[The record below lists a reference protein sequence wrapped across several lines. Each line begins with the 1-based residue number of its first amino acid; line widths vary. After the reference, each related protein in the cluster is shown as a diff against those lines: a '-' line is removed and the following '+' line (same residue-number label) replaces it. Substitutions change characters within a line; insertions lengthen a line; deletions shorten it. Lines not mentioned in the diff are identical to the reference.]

1 MSFFHACTDLAPA
14 YLCKYQ
20 DLAIY
25 LLPSALLA
33 LLIRFLSARYPV
45 FFLFTL
51 AGTISHE
58 AAHFLVGLL
67 TGARPVSF
75 SVIPR
80 RSGNSWELGSV
91 ALSNLRWYN
100 AAPAA
105 LAPFLIIIIPIIVAF
120 WRTQAGLK
128 FELFDIA
135 LAFALAPQFLSF
147 WPSWVDWKL
156 AVRSWPYL
164 VFAAAGWWLMAQGPR
179 FPA

>member
-1 MSFFHACTDLAPA
+1 MLFLHACKDLAPA

-20 DLAIY
+20 DIAVY

-33 LLIRFLSARYPV
+33 MLIRFLSVRHPF
-45 FFLFTL
+45 FFLFTV

-105 LAPFLIIIIPIIVAF
+105 LAPFLILVIPLLVAF
-120 WRTQAGLK
+120 WRTQSGLQ
-128 FELFDIA
+128 FELIDIA

-147 WPSWVDWKL
+147 WPSWVDWKI
-156 AVRSWPYL
+156 AARSWPYL
-164 VFAAAGWWLMAQGPR
+164 LLAAVGWWFLIQRHSLLA
-179 FPA
+179 